1 MLNLSFVCF
10 SLAEIIDHVGRV
22 SNHLCPGK
30 IVQVDSKLVFK
41 SPSQSGLSELSYQ
54 NINDKDVF
62 SNTRLDRLGR
72 AKDNKQIKVVYFRK
86 GGYSK
91 VECGI
96 MTATIHY
103 KFKQQ
108 AYVINGKR
116 YTNDELWT
124 EEKGK

>member
-1 MLNLSFVCF
+1 M
-10 SLAEIIDHVGRV
+10 
-22 SNHLCPGK
+22 CPGK

-41 SPSQSGLSELSYQ
+41 SPSQYGLSELSYQ

-72 AKDNKQIKVVYFRK
+72 AKDNKQIKVVYFKK
-86 GGYSK
+86 GAYNK
-91 VECGI
+91 AECGI
-96 MTATIHY
+96 MTTTIHY
-103 KFKQQ
+103 KFKQP

-124 EEKGK
+124 NEKGKE